1 MKRTRNAVRNVIF
14 GGLLKGYQIL
24 VPFIM
29 RTLLIRYLGME
40 YLGLNSLFTSILQ
53 ILNLAELG
61 VGSALGYS
69 MYAPIAEGKKDE
81 ICALLSLYRRY
92 YRLIGLGIF
101 LAGIV
106 LLPFLPS
113 LVKTDSIPPDV
124 DLYVLYLLHLGA
136 CVISYWLFAYK
147 NSLLAAHQRSDLA
160 NKADLAVRTLQ
171 YLIQAGLLVGFRN
184 YYWYL
189 LAALGAQILTN
200 LCTALVAQ
208 KNYPDYVPKGQVE
221 EQTRQKI
228 RGKIKDLFT
237 SRVGV
242 VIVNSAD
249 TLVIS
254 AFLGLTVLAV
264 YQNYYYIVTSVI
276 GLVGVLFT
284 STLAG
289 IGNSLLT
296 ESRGKNY
303 ADFCKF
309 TLLIAWIAGL
319 CTCCLLCLLQ
329 PFMKLWIGEAGIL
342 PGQIVICLCVYYFI
356 YEFNQLFN
364 AYKDAAGIWHR
375 DRFRTLTTAGV
386 NLVLNLLLVKPMGLY
401 GVILSTVVATV
412 IVGMPWLIHNLFTT
426 LFDGEDRQSY
436 LGTLVFYGSV
446 TFLNCMLTDWVCSQI
461 PVEGIRELLERA
473 LVCLLVSNGIF
484 LLCYGGR
491 KDFRALLAMGKRFLP
506 EIPHDKAASG
516 NDRSA
521 EETTKFADYGKVGA
535 FYEDCSSGNR
545 VCGIVHGSSAGPES

>member
-1 MKRTRNAVRNVIF
+1 MTRTRNAVRNVIF

-24 VPFIM
+24 IPFVM

-69 MYAPIAEGKKDE
+69 MYAPIAEGKTDE
-81 ICALLSLYRRY
+81 ICALLLLYRRY
-92 YRLIGLGIF
+92 YRCIGLVILLLGM
-101 LAGIV
+101 V

-113 LVKTDSIPPDV
+113 LVRTDSIPPDV
-124 DLYVLYLLHLGA
+124 NLYVLYLLHLGA
-136 CVISYWLFAYK
+136 CVLSYWLFAYK

-160 NKADLAVRTLQ
+160 SKTDLAVRTLQ
-171 YLIQAGLLVGFRN
+171 YLIQAVLLVGCRN

-200 LCTALVAQ
+200 LCTALVAK
-208 KNYPDYVPKGQVE
+208 KNYPDYVPKGKVE
-221 EQTRQKI
+221 EQSRRQI
-228 RGKIKDLFT
+228 RGKIRDLFT
-237 SRVGV
+237 SRVGA

-276 GLVGVLFT
+276 GMVGVLFT
-284 STLAG
+284 SCIAG

-296 ESRGKNY
+296 ESRQKNY
-303 ADFCKF
+303 ENFRKF

-319 CTCCLLCLLQ
+319 CTCCLLCLFQ
-329 PFMKLWIGEAGIL
+329 PFMKLWIGEAGVL

-375 DRFRTLTTAGV
+375 DRFRTLVTAGV
-386 NLVLNLLLVKPMGLY
+386 NLALNLLLVGSMGLY
-401 GVILSTVVATV
+401 GVILSTVAATA
-412 IVGMPWLIHNLFTT
+412 IVGMPWLLHNLFTT
-426 LFDGEDRQSY
+426 LFDGEDCVAY
-436 LGTLVFYGSV
+436 LGTMAFYGGM
-446 TFLNCMLTDWVCSQI
+446 TFFNCILTYGVCSQI
-461 PVEGIRELLERA
+461 PAEEILGLAERA
-473 LVCLLVSNGIF
+473 VVCLFTSNILF

-491 KDFRALLAMGKRFLP
+491 KEFRQLLTLGKRFLP
-506 EIPHDKAASG
+506 EIHRDKAVPATG
-516 NDRSA
+516 RSA
-521 EETTKFADYGKVGA
+521 EKTTKG
-535 FYEDCSSGNR
+535 
-545 VCGIVHGSSAGPES
+545 

>member
-189 LAALGAQILTN
+189 LAALGARI
-200 LCTALVAQ
+200 C
-208 KNYPDYVPKGQVE
+208 VPH
-221 EQTRQKI
+221 
-228 RGKIKDLFT
+228 
-237 SRVGV
+237 
-242 VIVNSAD
+242 
-249 TLVIS
+249 
-254 AFLGLTVLAV
+254 
-264 YQNYYYIVTSVI
+264 
-276 GLVGVLFT
+276 
-284 STLAG
+284 
-289 IGNSLLT
+289 
-296 ESRGKNY
+296 
-303 ADFCKF
+303 
-309 TLLIAWIAGL
+309 W
-319 CTCCLLCLLQ
+319 
-329 PFMKLWIGEAGIL
+329 
-342 PGQIVICLCVYYFI
+342 
-356 YEFNQLFN
+356 
-364 AYKDAAGIWHR
+364 WHR
-375 DRFRTLTTAGV
+375 KIIRI
-386 NLVLNLLLVKPMGLY
+386 M
-401 GVILSTVVATV
+401 SQ
-412 IVGMPWLIHNLFTT
+412 
-426 LFDGEDRQSY
+426 EDRWKSRP
-436 LGTLVFYGSV
+436 GKKSGARSRT
-446 TFLNCMLTDWVCSQI
+446 
-461 PVEGIRELLERA
+461 
-473 LVCLLVSNGIF
+473 CLPPGWGWSL
-484 LLCYGGR
+484 
-491 KDFRALLAMGKRFLP
+491 
-506 EIPHDKAASG
+506 
-516 NDRSA
+516 
-521 EETTKFADYGKVGA
+521 
-535 FYEDCSSGNR
+535 
-545 VCGIVHGSSAGPES
+545 